1 LRILA
6 AVSITLMRQGRDLP
20 EKIGRNV
27 EPRYEGCLVK
37 RLRMNGVR
45 SDLFIIHLGWEPER
59 LNIS

>member
-1 LRILA
+1 M
-6 AVSITLMRQGRDLP
+6 SITLMRQGRDLP